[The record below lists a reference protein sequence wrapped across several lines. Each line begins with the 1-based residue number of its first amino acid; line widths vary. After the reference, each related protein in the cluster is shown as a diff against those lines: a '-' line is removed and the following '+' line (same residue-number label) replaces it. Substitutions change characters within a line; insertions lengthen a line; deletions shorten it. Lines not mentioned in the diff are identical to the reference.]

1 MRVVWF
7 LHLSIFTCTI
17 LSCSKK
23 SPAELSST
31 NNSLL
36 NVRDT
41 CVLVADTLTGTKVYP
56 SSALPT
62 MKDGDGSFGSL
73 FNLVRKKIPV
83 PSQDTLE
90 DSAIVQFVVD
100 EKGKF
105 VTGRVICGEILGP
118 HLLAALKDIQWE
130 PARCGGKSVSA
141 RYVLPFRITYEI

>member
-1 MRVVWF
+1 MG
-7 LHLSIFTCTI
+7 
-17 LSCSKK
+17 
-23 SPAELSST
+23 
-31 NNSLL
+31 
-36 NVRDT
+36 DT
-41 CVLVADTLTGTKVYP
+41 CVLVVDTLTGTRVYP

-83 PSQDTLE
+83 PSQGTLE
-90 DSAIVQFVVD
+90 VSIIVEFVVD

-105 VTGRVICGEILGP
+105 VTGRVIRGEILGP

-130 PARCGGKSVSA
+130 PATCGGKSVSA